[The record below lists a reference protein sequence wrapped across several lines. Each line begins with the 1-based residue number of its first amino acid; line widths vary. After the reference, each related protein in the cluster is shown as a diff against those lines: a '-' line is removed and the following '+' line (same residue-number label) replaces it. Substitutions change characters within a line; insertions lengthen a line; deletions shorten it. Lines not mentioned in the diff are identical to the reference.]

1 MTEYK
6 LVVVGAGGV
15 GKSAITI
22 QFIQNHFI
30 NDYDPTIED
39 SYTKQVVIDEE
50 TCFLDIL
57 DTAGQEEYSAMRP
70 QYMRTGN
77 GFFCVFAVD
86 NMKSFTDIDV
96 FREQIHRVKDSD
108 DVPIIMVANKV
119 DLPHRTVDQKL
130 AEGYAKTHHMLYVE
144 TSAKTRQGV
153 YDAFHMLVREIRH
166 RRDIKKEEVSTK
178 KKKRCILL

>member
-1 MTEYK
+1 MFVAISIGDLPSQPL
-6 LVVVGAGGV
+6 LVKSWAILEAGGV

-96 FREQIHRVKDSD
+96 FREQVCLIF
-108 DVPIIMVANKV
+108 
-119 DLPHRTVDQKL
+119 
-130 AEGYAKTHHMLYVE
+130 MLCAHV
-144 TSAKTRQGV
+144 
-153 YDAFHMLVREIRH
+153 
-166 RRDIKKEEVSTK
+166 
-178 KKKRCILL
+178 